1 MSKFYDFPKI
11 FIEGQEYWQIEV
23 VKNLKVNTG
32 KAIKLGDELDYEV
45 AVFLVNNEVFCL
57 SNVCPHRHQNQI
69 ANGIVKNGIV
79 TCPLHF
85 WSYDLRTGE
94 NINKRQGTRSL
105 QSFEVRIIDD
115 YVYLKKP
122 EIKLPKWRQLEE

>member
-1 MSKFYDFPKI
+1 MSEFYDFPKI

-23 VKNLKVNTG
+23 VKNLKVNSG
-32 KAIKLGDELDYEV
+32 IAIKLGDELDYEV
-45 AVFLVNNEVFCL
+45 AVFWVNNEVFCL

>member
-1 MSKFYDFPKI
+1 MSEFYDFPKI
-11 FIEGQEYWQIEV
+11 FIDGEEYWQIEE
-23 VKNLKVNTG
+23 VKNLKVNG
-32 KAIKLGDELDYEV
+32 GIAVRLGDELDYEI
-45 AVFLVNNEVFCL
+45 AVFFINDELYCL

-69 ANGIVKNGIV
+69 ANGIIKDGIV

-94 NINKRQGTRSL
+94 NINRLQGIRSL
-105 QSFEVRIIDD
+105 QSFEIRIIDK

-122 EIKLPKWRQLEE
+122 EIKLPKWRQVEE

>member
-1 MSKFYDFPKI
+1 MSEFYDFPKI

-23 VKNLKVNTG
+23 VKNLKVNSG
-32 KAIKLGDELDYEV
+32 IAIKLGDELDYEV
-45 AVFLVNNEVFCL
+45 AVFWVNNEVFCL

-79 TCPLHF
+79 TCPLHL